1 MENAIQ
7 HELFQA
13 LKSKIPAGQSAADE
27 IAKILEISPDSAY
40 RRMRGEKPLTIDE
53 LHKLCMHY
61 KISLDHLMNL
71 QTDAFL
77 FQGRLLNHQTFRFDE
92 YLKNVL
98 QVMNMMIS
106 FSERQFF
113 YLCKDIPF
121 FHHYHLRE
129 IAAFKYYFWM
139 RTILQMP
146 DFANKKV
153 SLKAY
158 PQEFFEMGSKSLH
171 IYNQLEGYELWNLES
186 LNSTIRQIDFYSDSQ
201 LFESSEDAYMVY
213 DAMEKLVLH
222 LQKQAELGYKFTYG
236 DEKMTPMG
244 KFHVYFN
251 EVLLLDNSMLAIL
264 NNIKISYMVHSGMN
278 FMISRDINFCENM
291 HNYILNLIRKSTLLS
306 VVNEKE
312 RLRFFNRL
320 KEKLAH
326 RKQSLR
332 RS

>member
-7 HELFQA
+7 LELFRA
-13 LKSKIPAGQSAADE
+13 MKSKIPAGVSAADE
-27 IAKILEISPDSAY
+27 IARILGISPDSAY
-40 RRMRGEKPLTIDE
+40 RRMRGEKPVTIDE
-53 LHKLCMHY
+53 LQKLCTHY
-61 KISLDHLMNL
+61 KLSVDQLMNL
-71 QTDAFL
+71 QTDAFI

-92 YLKNVL
+92 YLRNVL
-98 QVMNMMIS
+98 QVMNIMIS
-106 FSERQFF
+106 FNERQFF
-113 YLCKDIPF
+113 YLCKDIPL
-121 FHHYHLRE
+121 FHHFHLKE

-146 DFANKKV
+146 DFVNKKV
-153 SLKAY
+153 KLSAY
-158 PQEFFEMGSKSLH
+158 PEEYFEMGNKSLN

-201 LFESSEDAYMVY
+201 LFESREDAFMVY

-236 DEKMTPMG
+236 DENMTPLG

-251 EVLLLDNSMLAIL
+251 EVLLLDNSMLAVL
-264 NNIKISYMVHSGMN
+264 NNMKITYMVHSGMN
-278 FMISRDINFCENM
+278 FMLSRDINFCENM
-291 HNYILNLIRKSTLLS
+291 HNYVQNLIRKSTLLS

-320 KEKLAH
+320 KEKLVH

-332 RS
+332 